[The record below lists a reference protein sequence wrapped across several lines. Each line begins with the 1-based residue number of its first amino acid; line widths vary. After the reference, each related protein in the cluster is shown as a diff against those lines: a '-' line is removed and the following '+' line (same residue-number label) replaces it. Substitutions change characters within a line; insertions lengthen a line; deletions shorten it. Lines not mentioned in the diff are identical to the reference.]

1 MITPGDRR
9 TRKPKQSADTHR
21 RHIQADLQPENT
33 TSQGKQNQKTM
44 PLLLQCLKLHTG
56 SNMKDRRSFFHR
68 DSING
73 SINSSKKIYIK
84 TKVMP

>member
-33 TSQGKQNQKTM
+33 TSQG
-44 PLLLQCLKLHTG
+44 
-56 SNMKDRRSFFHR
+56 
-68 DSING
+68 NG
-73 SINSSKKIYIK
+73 TTSS
-84 TKVMP
+84 